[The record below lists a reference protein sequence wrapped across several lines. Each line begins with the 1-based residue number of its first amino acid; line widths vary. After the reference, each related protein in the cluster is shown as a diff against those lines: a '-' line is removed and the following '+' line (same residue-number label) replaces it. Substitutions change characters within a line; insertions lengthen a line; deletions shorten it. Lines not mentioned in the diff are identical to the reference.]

1 MSVSQNSRSAPNKL
15 LSRRAVLRVGGA
27 SGISLSALGSAS
39 LPRSAFAAQSSSL
52 GGDSAASFGR
62 AKSVILFFL
71 LGGPSQHDT
80 WDPKPDAPAEIRGE
94 FKPIASALPGLSVG
108 ELMPRTAKLTDRLA
122 VIRSMITGDN
132 SHSSSGYQMLTGVP
146 HVPLGVENAT
156 KKAPNVAPCAAAIV
170 KSLRTEGGKL
180 PASIVVPEHIW
191 NDGNVSWPGQDAG
204 FLGLKHDPWLIPCD
218 PSEASFQVQALSLPS
233 ELTQPRFDG
242 RRELLAG
249 LNRRMDRWSASA
261 GSAPYDLYA
270 RQAVDMLTSSASR
283 AAFDM
288 KAESEAT
295 RDRYGRTR
303 FGQSTLLARR
313 LVEAGVS
320 LVQVNW
326 TRLKAT
332 QSSGWDTHANHHK
345 QARETLMPMM
355 DQTYS
360 ALLEDLEARGLL
372 DETLVVW
379 AGEFGRSPR
388 VNGAGGRDHWGRCFS
403 IALAGAG
410 IRRGTVVGASNAH
423 GGEPARDAVTP
434 ADLWATVY
442 HCLGYHPDTLMHDP
456 QGRPLPISRGSVVRD
471 VLI

>member
-1 MSVSQNSRSAPNKL
+1 MSASRHSRSASLKL
-15 LSRRAVLRVGGA
+15 LSRRAALRIGGA
-27 SGISLSALGSAS
+27 SGVSLSALGSAS
-39 LPRSAFAAQSSSL
+39 LSRSAFAAQPSL
-52 GGDSAASFGR
+52 PLAEAAASFGR

-94 FKPIASALPGLSVG
+94 FKPISSALPGLSVG
-108 ELMPRTAKLTDRLA
+108 ELMPRTAKLADRLA

-156 KKAPNVAPCAAAIV
+156 KKAPNLAPCAAAIV
-170 KSLRTEGGKL
+170 KSLRTEQGKL
-180 PASIVVPEHIW
+180 PASIVVPEHVW

-204 FLGLKHDPWLIPCD
+204 FLGQKHDPWLIPCD
-218 PSEASFQVQALSLPS
+218 PSEASFQVQALSLPA

-249 LNRRMDRWSASA
+249 LNRRMDRWSATA

-283 AAFDM
+283 GAFDM
-288 KAESEAT
+288 KAETEAT
-295 RDRYGRTR
+295 RERYGRTR

-326 TRLKAT
+326 TRVKSI

-345 QARETLMPMM
+345 QARDTLMPMM

-360 ALLEDLEARGLL
+360 ALLEDLETRGLL

-410 IRRGTVVGASNAH
+410 IRRGTVFGASNAH

-442 HCLGYHPDTLMHDP
+442 HCLGHHPDTLMHDP
-456 QGRPLPISRGSVVRD
+456 QGRPLPISRGSVIRE
-471 VLI
+471 VLA

>member
-1 MSVSQNSRSAPNKL
+1 MPESHDPRTAPFTT
-15 LSRRAVLRVGGA
+15 LSRRAALRIGGA
-27 SGISLSALGSAS
+27 GGISLAAFGSAS
-39 LPRSAFAAQSSSL
+39 RPSSGWAAPSNSPLPE
-52 GGDSAASFGR
+52 SAASFGR

-80 WDPKPDAPAEIRGE
+80 WDPKPDAPSEVRGE
-94 FKPIASALPGLSVG
+94 FKPISSALSGLSVG

-146 HVPLGVENAT
+146 HIPLGVENAT
-156 KKAPNVAPCAAAIV
+156 KKAPNIAPCAAAIV
-170 KSLRTEGGKL
+170 KSLRAAGDKL
-180 PASIVVPEHIW
+180 PASIVLPEHVW
-191 NDGNVSWPGQDAG
+191 NDGNISWPGQDAG

-218 PSEASFQVQALSLPS
+218 PSEASFQVPALSLPG
-233 ELTQPRFDG
+233 ELTQPRFNG

-249 LNRRMDRWSASA
+249 LNRRLDRWSESA

-270 RQAVDMLTSSASR
+270 RQAVDMLTSSESR
-283 AAFDM
+283 GAFDI
-288 KAESEAT
+288 KAETEAT

-326 TRLKAT
+326 TRVKAL

-345 QARETLMPMM
+345 QARDVLMPMM

-379 AGEFGRSPR
+379 TGEFGRSPR

-410 IRRGTVVGASNAH
+410 IRRGTVFGASNAH

-434 ADLWATVY
+434 ADLWATIY
-442 HCLGYHPDTLMHDP
+442 HCLGYHPDSLMHDP
-456 QGRPLPISRGSVVRD
+456 RGRPLPISRGSVIRD

>member
-1 MSVSQNSRSAPNKL
+1 MSNSNVHRFASTAK
-15 LSRRAVLRVGGA
+15 LSRRAALSIGGA
-27 SGISLSALGSAS
+27 GGMSLAAFGSAAIS
-39 LPRSAFAAQSSSL
+39 GSARAAQPNSPL
-52 GGDSAASFGR
+52 ADAGASFGR

-80 WDPKPDAPAEIRGE
+80 WDPKPDAPAEVRGE

-122 VIRSMITGDN
+122 VIRSMVTSDN

-156 KKAPNVAPCAAAIV
+156 KKAPNFAPCVGAIV
-170 KSLRTEGGKL
+170 KSLRAEGGKL
-180 PASIVVPEHIW
+180 PASIVLPDHIW
-191 NDGNVSWPGQDAG
+191 NDGNIAWPGQDAG
-204 FLGLKHDPWLIPCD
+204 ILGLKHDPWLIPCD

-249 LNRRMDRWSASA
+249 LNRRMDRWSETA

-270 RQAVDMLTSSASR
+270 RQTIDMLTSSQSR
-283 AAFDM
+283 GAFDIHT
-288 KAESEAT
+288 EADAM

-326 TRLKAT
+326 TRIKGLP
-332 QSSGWDTHANHHK
+332 SSGWDTHSAHHK
-345 QARETLMPMM
+345 QAREVLMPMM

-410 IRRGTVVGASNAH
+410 IRRGTVFGASNAL

-442 HCLGYHPDTLMHDP
+442 HCLGHHPDTLMHDR
-456 QGRPLPISRGSVVRD
+456 QGRPLPISRGSVIRD
-471 VLI
+471 VLA

>member
-1 MSVSQNSRSAPNKL
+1 MSTRDGSRSAPHATI
-15 LSRRAVLRVGGA
+15 SRRAALRIGGA
-27 SGISLSALGSAS
+27 GGVSLAAYGSAA
-39 LPRSAFAAQSSSL
+39 LPRSTFAAPANAPLS
-52 GGDSAASFGR
+52 DSASSFGR

-80 WDPKPDAPAEIRGE
+80 WDPKPDAPAEVRGE
-94 FKPIASALPGLSVG
+94 FKPIPSSLPGLNVG
-108 ELMPRTAKLTDRLA
+108 ELMPRTAKLADRLA
-122 VIRSMITGDN
+122 VIRSMVTRDN

-146 HVPLGVENAT
+146 HIPLGVENAT
-156 KKAPNVAPCAAAIV
+156 KKAPNIAPCAAAIV
-170 KSLRTEGGKL
+170 KSLRSEEGKL
-180 PASIVVPEHIW
+180 PASIVLPEHIW

-218 PSEASFQVQALSLPS
+218 PSEASFQVPALSLPGD
-233 ELTQPRFDG
+233 LTQPQFEG

-249 LNRRMDRWSASA
+249 LNRKLDRWSETA

-270 RQAVDMLTSSASR
+270 RQAVDMLTSSQSR
-283 AAFDM
+283 GAFDM
-288 KAESEAT
+288 KAETEAT

-303 FGQSTLLARR
+303 FGHSTLLARR

-326 TRLKAT
+326 TRVKSI

-345 QARETLMPMM
+345 QARDVLMPMM

-388 VNGAGGRDHWGRCFS
+388 VNRSGGRDHWGRCFS
-403 IALAGAG
+403 LALAGAG
-410 IRRGTVVGASNAH
+410 IRRGTVVGASDAL
-423 GGEPARDAVTP
+423 GGEPVRDPVTP

-471 VLI
+471 VLV